1 MRRVPGP
8 WRRFFRRRGR
18 HLFLPAPLSEALA
31 LLTCAA
37 APREACGALLG
48 RRTALGFRLHA
59 LRAGPNLHPQPCS
72 GFELDPGT
80 VVAAEHE
87 ARALG
92 LERIGFFH
100 SHPAGPAQPSPAD
113 RAHAWAGELALIV
126 GRDAEGRPRAR
137 AFRTGRGGWSQLAI
151 VSLPR

>member
-1 MRRVPGP
+1 MRLAPGAL
-8 WRRFFRRRGR
+8 RRFFRRRGR
-18 HLFLPAPLSEALA
+18 LLFLPATLGEALA
-31 LLTCAA
+31 ALTLAL

-48 RRTALGFRLHA
+48 RRTAHAFRLQA
-59 LRAGPNLHPQPCS
+59 LRAGPNLHPHPCV

-100 SHPAGPAQPSPAD
+100 SHPAGPARPSPAD
-113 RAHAWAGELALIV
+113 RANAWAGELALIV
-126 GRDAEGRPRAR
+126 GRDGPGRPRLR
-137 AFRTGRGGWSQLAI
+137 AFHTGRGRWRHLAI